1 MNPVIVLS
9 GGTSA
14 AANGTP
20 AWSLNQNYADNIRRV
35 GGIPLLAVNNDCAE
49 EYADL
54 ADGLLLSG
62 GKDVAP
68 ALYGEELKYDFV
80 ITDPLRDDL
89 EWKLIKA
96 FVDRKKPIFGI
107 CRGVQ
112 VINVFLGGTLHQD
125 IPAHSGGC
133 HGIRCTGALS
143 ALVGPA
149 PTVNSYHHQAVDQPA
164 PCLQTAARASD
175 GIIEALMHATAPILG
190 VQWHPERMVP
200 PFCEDVAGA
209 NHLPL
214 FHWLIERC

>member
-1 MNPVIVLS
+1 MNPVILLS

-20 AWSLNQNYADNIRRV
+20 AWSLNQNYADNIRRA

-89 EWKLIKA
+89 CGPEKA
-96 FVDRKKPIFGI
+96 H
-107 CRGVQ
+107 
-112 VINVFLGGTLHQD
+112 L
-125 IPAHSGGC
+125 
-133 HGIRCTGALS
+133 
-143 ALVGPA
+143 
-149 PTVNSYHHQAVDQPA
+149 
-164 PCLQTAARASD
+164 
-175 GIIEALMHATAPILG
+175 
-190 VQWHPERMVP
+190 W
-200 PFCEDVAGA
+200 
-209 NHLPL
+209 HLPRRPGAERL
-214 FHWLIERC
+214 FWRHPVPGYP

>member
-1 MNPVIVLS
+1 MNPVILLS

-20 AWSLNQNYADNIRRV
+20 SWALNQNYADNIRRV

-62 GKDVAP
+62 GKDVDP
-68 ALYGEELKYDFV
+68 ALYGEKLKYDFV

-112 VINVFLGGTLHQD
+112 VLNACSKELEVIG
-125 IPAHSGGC
+125 
-133 HGIRCTGALS
+133 
-143 ALVGPA
+143 
-149 PTVNSYHHQAVDQPA
+149 
-164 PCLQTAARASD
+164 
-175 GIIEALMHATAPILG
+175 
-190 VQWHPERMVP
+190 
-200 PFCEDVAGA
+200 
-209 NHLPL
+209 
-214 FHWLIERC
+214 